1 MSHPTI
7 TNQKNMSQ
15 PREYDAVLGSR
26 VLVPEGAA
34 VLGGLFGVK
43 SRLASG
49 HLLSQI
55 GAMSEAC
62 KYGKPGFD
70 LIVHFLQDKSID
82 PTVKTAAKSC
92 VASILENTLTTD
104 DLGWYLVG
112 YRQLYPESKVDTL
125 RVACQKLLAYID
137 TLYGKN
143 KWYLT
148 GGYSYITFSQVQDWE
163 WAKGNRKTLSD
174 SINYLVQIL
183 SAEKLRRVAILNFVY
198 YCQTYYDICVT
209 YQKEILNSKF
219 PNNIEPRLLNQ
230 GIYHSLLP
238 WFEESL
244 EKLIASDASL
254 SDCDFSITQNER

>member
-7 TNQKNMSQ
+7 TNQNNMNQ
-15 PREYDAVLGSR
+15 PREYDAVLGSH

-43 SRLASG
+43 SRLASS

-55 GAMSEAC
+55 GAISEAC
-62 KYGKPGFD
+62 KYGEPGFNFM
-70 LIVHFLQDKSID
+70 VQFLKDKSID
-82 PTVKTAAKSC
+82 PAVKRAGKTC
-92 VASILENTLTTD
+92 VASMLNDTLVTD
-104 DLGWYLVG
+104 DLGWYLIG
-112 YRQLYPESKVDTL
+112 HGHLYPETKIDTL
-125 RVACQKLLAYID
+125 RLACRKLLAYIH
-137 TLYGKN
+137 TLYGKK

-183 SAEKLRRVAILNFVY
+183 SAEKLRRVIILNFVY
-198 YCQTYYDICVT
+198 YCQTYYDICVA

-244 EKLIASDASL
+244 EKLIASSFEDLAM
-254 SDCDFSITQNER
+254 E